1 MKLRSETVIKDGA
14 LYSVTYGVADEC
26 KKAVADTLSGTLEDH
41 GFKRTGKGG
50 FERAFPAGKLTITV
64 LANDLDDQH
73 VGVNVMVGVSWFLTR
88 RLLAAMADVQGSYM
102 PKAPAVA
109 SPLQLL
115 ASGSPGT
122 QALFAD
128 QAPGEFALVVSD
140 RAEAEQRARQELI
153 PMLAVVT
160 DQAIPWFENP
170 RFVIE
175 QCLAL
180 YLDKGHEPA
189 GFQFICMEDLILA
202 RLTNARRFDE
212 LAARR
217 IEREQAYASKAAS
230 SNRSISAEGMDR
242 VYRHTRANLRP
253 NAWLCSPASAD
264 RRAGAQ
270 VVNDLN
276 WSLLLIGS
284 ALALKLV
291 SLLMHAYWPTLS
303 IWSDLAF
310 LLSLPLSGVA
320 IYSATGFVFRN
331 IFSKTALL
339 IAVLLPRVYID
350 MLPPVRIGSLL
361 LDPAMLPPVYLVML
375 VYLAWR
381 IWVIRGGLQA
391 LLAPPGPEFLL
402 VNT

>member
-1 MKLRSETVIKDGA
+1 MVIKDGA
-14 LYSVTYGVADEC
+14 LYSVIYGVADEC
-26 KKAVADTLSGTLEDH
+26 QQAVADALSSTLEDH
-41 GFKRTGKGG
+41 GFKRTAKDC
-50 FERAFPAGKLTITV
+50 FERPFPTGKLTITV
-64 LANDLDDQH
+64 LAYDLDDQH
-73 VGVNVMVGVSWFLTR
+73 IGVNVMVGVSWFLTR
-88 RLLAAMADVQGSYM
+88 KLLAAITDVQGSYM

-115 ASGSPGT
+115 ASGSPGGT
-122 QALFAD
+122 QALFVD

-160 DQAIPWFENP
+160 DQATPWFENP

-175 QCLAL
+175 QCLAF
-180 YLDKGHEPA
+180 YLDEDQAPA

-202 RLTNARRFDE
+202 RLTNSRRFEE
-212 LAARR
+212 LAAKR
-217 IEREQAYASKAAS
+217 IKHEQSYASKAAS
-230 SNRSISAEGMDR
+230 SNRSTSAEGMDR

-264 RRAGAQ
+264 TSAGAQ

-291 SLLMHAYWPTLS
+291 YLLMHSYWPTLQGS
-303 IWSDLAF
+303 GLVF
-310 LLSLPLSGVA
+310 LLSLLLSGLA
-320 IYSATGFVFRN
+320 IYSATRFVFKG
-331 IFSKTALL
+331 IFSKTVLL
-339 IAVLLPRVYID
+339 IAVLLPGVYID
-350 MLPPVRIGSLL
+350 MLPPVRMGPLL
-361 LDPAMLPPVYLVML
+361 LDPAMLPPFYLVMLVML

-381 IWVIRGGLQA
+381 IWAIRGGLQA
-391 LLAPPGPEFLL
+391 LLAPPGPEFLV